1 MSALKAQAEL
11 IAVMEAEMAATRK
24 WYIGWLHVP
33 GFAIGVSTGAVLMK
47 LYDWIF

>member
-11 IAVMEAEMAATRK
+11 IAVMETEMAATRR
-24 WYIGWLHVP
+24 WFIGWLHVP
-33 GFAIGVSTGAVLMK
+33 GFLIGAGVGASLMK

>member
-33 GFAIGVSTGAVLMK
+33 GFLIGVAVGLIPTI
-47 LYDWIF
+47 LRWIF